1 MPKQTA
7 KAAAINT
14 TGAVALVK
22 AITQGKPTKKSG
34 KADPVMPVVPS
45 EESKWQELNC
55 IVPALVKQ
63 LVLYEAKHHGL
74 SVNQVVQNALYAKY
88 DMPETP
94 GTEDEDSPADT
105 QPSTATVNHQP

>member
-1 MPKQTA
+1 MPKQPA

-14 TGAVALVK
+14 KGAVALVK
-22 AITQGKPTKKSG
+22 AITQDKPTKKSG
-34 KADPVMPVVPS
+34 KAEAVMPVVPT

-63 LVLYEAKHHGL
+63 LVLYEAQHHGL

-88 DMPETP
+88 GMPEIP
-94 GTEDEDSPADT
+94 GTNTEQT
-105 QPSTATVNHQP
+105 T

>member
-1 MPKQTA
+1 MPKKTA

-14 TGAVALVK
+14 KGAVALVK
-22 AITQGKPTKKSG
+22 AIMSPIGSDTDSDIKPI
-34 KADPVMPVVPS
+34 VPTDK
-45 EESKWQELNC
+45 SKWQELNC

-94 GTEDEDSPADT
+94 GTEGVDVQSR
-105 QPSTATVNHQP
+105 S

>member
-1 MPKQTA
+1 MPKKTA

-14 TGAVALVK
+14 KGAVALVK
-22 AITQGKPTKKSG
+22 AIMSPIGSDTDSDIKPI
-34 KADPVMPVVPS
+34 VPTDK
-45 EESKWQELNC
+45 SKWQELNC

-94 GTEDEDSPADT
+94 GTEGDAGSLSELNRS
-105 QPSTATVNHQP
+105 

>member
-1 MPKQTA
+1 MPKKTA

-14 TGAVALVK
+14 KGAVALVK
-22 AITQGKPTKKSG
+22 AIMSPIGSDTDSDIKPI
-34 KADPVMPVVPS
+34 VPTDK
-45 EESKWQELNC
+45 SKWQELNC

-94 GTEDEDSPADT
+94 GTEGEAGSL
-105 QPSTATVNHQP
+105 SELNRS

>member
-1 MPKQTA
+1 MSRQAA
-7 KAAAINT
+7 KPAAHNT

-22 AITQGKPTKKSG
+22 AITPGKPTKKSG
-34 KADPVMPVVPS
+34 KADPIMPVVPT

-63 LVLYEAKHHGL
+63 LVLHEAQHHGL

-88 DMPETP
+88 GMPEIP
-94 GTEDEDSPADT
+94 GTNTEQT
-105 QPSTATVNHQP
+105 T

>member
-1 MPKQTA
+1 MPKKTA

-14 TGAVALVK
+14 KGAVVLVK
-22 AITQGKPTKKSG
+22 AIMSPIGSDTDSDIKPI
-34 KADPVMPVVPS
+34 VPTDK
-45 EESKWQELNC
+45 SKWQELNC

-94 GTEDEDSPADT
+94 GTEGEAGSL
-105 QPSTATVNHQP
+105 SELNRS

>member
-1 MPKQTA
+1 MPKKTA

-14 TGAVALVK
+14 KGAVALVK
-22 AITQGKPTKKSG
+22 AIMSPIGSDTDSDIKPI
-34 KADPVMPVVPS
+34 VPTDK
-45 EESKWQELNC
+45 SKWQELNC

-63 LVLYEAKHHGL
+63 LVQYEAKHHGL

-94 GTEDEDSPADT
+94 GTEGVDVQSR
-105 QPSTATVNHQP
+105 S

>member
-1 MPKQTA
+1 MPKKTA

-14 TGAVALVK
+14 KGAVALVK
-22 AITQGKPTKKSG
+22 AIMSPIGSDTDSDIKPI
-34 KADPVMPVVPS
+34 VPTDK
-45 EESKWQELNC
+45 SKWQELNC

-74 SVNQVVQNALYAKY
+74 TVNQVVQNALYAKY

-94 GTEDEDSPADT
+94 GTEGVDV
-105 QPSTATVNHQP
+105 QPRS

>member
-14 TGAVALVK
+14 KGAVALVK
-22 AITQGKPTKKSG
+22 AIMSPIGSDTDSEIKPI
-34 KADPVMPVVPS
+34 VPTDK
-45 EESKWQELNC
+45 SKWQELNC

-63 LVLYEAKHHGL
+63 LVLYEAQHHGL

-94 GTEDEDSPADT
+94 GTEGEAGSL
-105 QPSTATVNHQP
+105 SELNRS

>member
-1 MPKQTA
+1 MPKQPA

-22 AITQGKPTKKSG
+22 AIAQDKPTKKSG
-34 KADPVMPVVPS
+34 KADPIKPVVPT
-45 EESKWQELNC
+45 EESKWQALNC

-63 LVLYEAKHHGL
+63 LVLYEAQHHGL

-88 DMPETP
+88 GMPEIP
-94 GTEDEDSPADT
+94 GTNTEQT
-105 QPSTATVNHQP
+105 T

>member
-1 MPKQTA
+1 MPKKTA

-14 TGAVALVK
+14 KGAVALVK
-22 AITQGKPTKKSG
+22 AIMSPIGSDTDSDIKPI
-34 KADPVMPVVPS
+34 VPTDN
-45 EESKWQELNC
+45 SKWQELNC

-94 GTEDEDSPADT
+94 GTEDEADSTSALNR
-105 QPSTATVNHQP
+105 S

>member
-1 MPKQTA
+1 MPKKTA

-14 TGAVALVK
+14 KGAVALVK
-22 AITQGKPTKKSG
+22 AIMSPIGSDTDSDIMPIVPTDK
-34 KADPVMPVVPS
+34 
-45 EESKWQELNC
+45 SKWQELNC

-94 GTEDEDSPADT
+94 GTEGVDV
-105 QPSTATVNHQP
+105 QPRS

>member
-14 TGAVALVK
+14 KGAVALVK
-22 AITQGKPTKKSG
+22 AIMSPIGSDTDSDIKPI
-34 KADPVMPVVPS
+34 VPTDK
-45 EESKWQELNC
+45 SKWQELNC

-94 GTEDEDSPADT
+94 GTEGEAGSL
-105 QPSTATVNHQP
+105 SELNRS

>member
-14 TGAVALVK
+14 AGAAALVK
-22 AITQGKPTKKSG
+22 AITHGKPTKKSG
-34 KADPVMPVVPS
+34 KTASIKPVVPT

-55 IVPALVKQ
+55 IVPAAVKQ
-63 LVLYEAKHHGL
+63 LVLREAEQHGL

-88 DMPETP
+88 GMPDIHTAAP
-94 GTEDEDSPADT
+94 AED
-105 QPSTATVNHQP
+105 V

>member
-1 MPKQTA
+1 MPKKTA

-14 TGAVALVK
+14 KGAVALVK
-22 AITQGKPTKKSG
+22 AIMSPIGSDTDSDIKPI
-34 KADPVMPVVPS
+34 VPTDK
-45 EESKWQELNC
+45 SKWQELNC

-88 DMPETP
+88 DMPEIP
-94 GTEDEDSPADT
+94 GTESVDV
-105 QPSTATVNHQP
+105 QPRS

>member
-1 MPKQTA
+1 MPKKTA

-14 TGAVALVK
+14 KGAVALVK
-22 AITQGKPTKKSG
+22 AIMSPIGSDTDSDIKPI
-34 KADPVMPVVPS
+34 VPTDK
-45 EESKWQELNC
+45 SKWQELNC

-94 GTEDEDSPADT
+94 GTEGVDVHSR
-105 QPSTATVNHQP
+105 S

>member
-1 MPKQTA
+1 MPKKTA

-14 TGAVALVK
+14 KGAVALVK
-22 AITQGKPTKKSG
+22 AIMSPIGSDTDSDIKPI
-34 KADPVMPVVPS
+34 VPTDK
-45 EESKWQELNC
+45 SKWQELNC

-94 GTEDEDSPADT
+94 GTEDEADSTSALNR
-105 QPSTATVNHQP
+105 S

>member
-1 MPKQTA
+1 MPKQPA

-14 TGAVALVK
+14 KGAVALVK
-22 AITQGKPTKKSG
+22 AITPGKPTKKSG
-34 KADPVMPVVPS
+34 KADPIMPVVPT
-45 EESKWQELNC
+45 EESKWQAPYF

-63 LVLYEAKHHGL
+63 LVLHEAQHHGL

-94 GTEDEDSPADT
+94 GTEGEAGSL
-105 QPSTATVNHQP
+105 SELNRS

>member
-1 MPKQTA
+1 MPKKTA

-14 TGAVALVK
+14 KGAVALVK
-22 AITQGKPTKKSG
+22 AIMSPIGSDTDSDIKPI
-34 KADPVMPVVPS
+34 VPTDK
-45 EESKWQELNC
+45 SKWQELNC

-94 GTEDEDSPADT
+94 GTEGVDV
-105 QPSTATVNHQP
+105 QPRS

>member
-1 MPKQTA
+1 MPKQPA

-14 TGAVALVK
+14 KGAVALVK
-22 AITQGKPTKKSG
+22 AITPGKPTKKSG
-34 KADPVMPVVPS
+34 KAETIMPVVLT

-94 GTEDEDSPADT
+94 GTNTEQT
-105 QPSTATVNHQP
+105 T

>member
-1 MPKQTA
+1 MPKKTA

-14 TGAVALVK
+14 KGAVALVK
-22 AITQGKPTKKSG
+22 AIMSPIGSDTDSDIKPI
-34 KADPVMPVVPS
+34 VPTDK
-45 EESKWQELNC
+45 SKWQELNW

-74 SVNQVVQNALYAKY
+74 SVNQVVQNALYAKN

-94 GTEDEDSPADT
+94 GTEGGDVQSRR
-105 QPSTATVNHQP
+105 

>member
-14 TGAVALVK
+14 KGAVALVK
-22 AITQGKPTKKSG
+22 AIMSPIGSDTDSDIKPI
-34 KADPVMPVVPS
+34 VPTDK
-45 EESKWQELNC
+45 SKWQELNC

-94 GTEDEDSPADT
+94 GTEGVDVQSR
-105 QPSTATVNHQP
+105 S

>member
-1 MPKQTA
+1 MPKRTA

-14 TGAVALVK
+14 KGAVALVK
-22 AITQGKPTKKSG
+22 AFMSPIGSDTDSDIKPI
-34 KADPVMPVVPS
+34 VPTDK
-45 EESKWQELNC
+45 SKWQELNC

-94 GTEDEDSPADT
+94 GTEGVDVQSR
-105 QPSTATVNHQP
+105 S